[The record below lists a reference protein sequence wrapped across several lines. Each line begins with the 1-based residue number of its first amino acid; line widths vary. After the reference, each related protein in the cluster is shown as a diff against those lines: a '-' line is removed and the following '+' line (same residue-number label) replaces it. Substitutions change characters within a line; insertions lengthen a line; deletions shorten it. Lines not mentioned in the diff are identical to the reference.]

1 MTIEEIRKLKE
12 KADAG
17 DAIACINYSKA
28 VFDRREEK
36 PQFYFSRCW
45 TAIRYLSKADEFG
58 HFDEETRKKNVR
70 NAARVMEMLI
80 NRNYGEN
87 IKTSDMV
94 NLLLLDFELSGIDDG
109 TVLKK
114 SYAAMLGNYVRILDK
129 VPTYAYCGD
138 RMVRFC
144 CAVVNS
150 KTVDP
155 WIKSDAFKIIAR
167 LDPDPAINEKYK
179 TVDDFRGAEMIEF
192 RTGKRVK
199 MVGCDET
206 GIAIDK
212 GEKGEIYYPCDVGSS
227 TVVSRGH
234 FVFPDVRMTAR
245 FVDLYE
251 KYWNSEEASI
261 GRFCYN
267 AMHYD

>member
-17 DAIACINYSKA
+17 DALACINYSKA

-45 TAIRYLSKADEFG
+45 TAIRYLSKADELG
-58 HFDEETRKKNVR
+58 HFDEETKKKNVR
-70 NAARVMEMLI
+70 NAAIILEMLI
-80 NRNYGEN
+80 KRNCSER

-94 NLLLLDFELSGIDDG
+94 NLLLLDFELSGLDPDA
-109 TVLKK
+109 LKDAY
-114 SYAAMLGNYVRILDK
+114 SAMLGNYLRIREK
-129 VPTYAYCGD
+129 NPSYSYSGE
-138 RMVRFC
+138 RMLRFC
-144 CAVVNS
+144 YATVNS
-150 KTVDP
+150 KTADP
-155 WIKSDAFKIIAR
+155 WHKRDAFKIIAR

-199 MVGCDET
+199 MVGCDEM

>member
-36 PQFYFSRCW
+36 PQFYYSRCW

-58 HFDEETRKKNVR
+58 HFDEETKKKNVR
-70 NAARVMEMLI
+70 NAAIILEMLI
-80 NRNYGEN
+80 KRNCSER

-94 NLLLLDFELSGIDDG
+94 NLLLLYFELSGLDPEA
-109 TVLKK
+109 LKDAY
-114 SYAAMLGNYVRILDK
+114 SAMLGNYVRILDK

-155 WIKSDAFKIIAR
+155 WIKSNAFKIIAR

-179 TVDDFRGAEMIEF
+179 TVDDFRGAEMIEVF
-192 RTGKRVK
+192 TGKRVK
-199 MVGCDET
+199 MVGCDEM

-212 GEKGEIYYPCDVGSS
+212 GEKGEIYYPCNFGSD
-227 TVVSRGH
+227 TVVSKGY
-234 FVFPDVRMTAR
+234 FVFIGMRLTAR

>member
-58 HFDEETRKKNVR
+58 HFDEETRRKNVR

-94 NLLLLDFELSGIDDG
+94 
-109 TVLKK
+109 KK
-114 SYAAMLGNYVRILDK
+114 GFICRRFQRYKRPFRRRWTIFDK
-129 VPTYAYCGD
+129 RSA
-138 RMVRFC
+138 
-144 CAVVNS
+144 
-150 KTVDP
+150 
-155 WIKSDAFKIIAR
+155 II
-167 LDPDPAINEKYK
+167 
-179 TVDDFRGAEMIEF
+179 V
-192 RTGKRVK
+192 
-199 MVGCDET
+199 
-206 GIAIDK
+206 
-212 GEKGEIYYPCDVGSS
+212 
-227 TVVSRGH
+227 
-234 FVFPDVRMTAR
+234 
-245 FVDLYE
+245 
-251 KYWNSEEASI
+251 
-261 GRFCYN
+261 
-267 AMHYD
+267 